1 MSGFDGPTFR
11 GDFHGPWEHD
21 LYGERWFDFDRAAN
35 ELADRLAIPPS
46 AAQAQLRKLC
56 AMGEVRTV
64 GTDDAAEEPKPIP
77 PSEWA
82 GADLPRYEV
91 LVSNIDFYV
100 WLSRQP
106 SQPTAGGKQS
116 RLVRLLA
123 EMFPAG
129 VPNRAD
135 CPREPLKAELLKRDP
150 SLKPLDLKT
159 LKTAIETCNRVVGNA
174 RNASVSD

>member
-1 MSGFDGPTFR
+1 MSWDFDLR
-11 GDFHGPWEHD
+11 GDIHGPWEQD
-21 LYGERWFDFDRAAN
+21 LYGERWLNFDRAIN
-35 ELADRLAIPPS
+35 ELADKLAIPPS
-46 AAQAQLRKLC
+46 AAQAQLCKLC
-56 AMGEVRTV
+56 ASGQIRTV
-64 GTDDAAEEPKPIP
+64 GTDGNEELKPIP
-77 PSEWA
+77 PSQWRDEDEPA
-82 GADLPRYEV
+82 IIS
-91 LVSNIDFYV
+91 VSNIDFYN
-100 WLSRQP
+100 WLNRQP
-106 SQPTAGGKQS
+106 THPTAGGKQS

>member
-1 MSGFDGPTFR
+1 MKFYLR
-11 GDFHGPWEHD
+11 GDIHGPWEQD

-35 ELADRLAIPPS
+35 ELADKLVIHPS

-56 AMGEVRTV
+56 ASGEIRAI
-64 GTDDAAEEPKPIP
+64 GTDNPSEEQPTPIP
-77 PSEWA
+77 PSQWHEED
-82 GADLPRYEV
+82 DLPRPDV
-91 LVSNIDFYV
+91 LVSNIDFYN
-100 WLSRQP
+100 WLNRQP
-106 SQPTAGGKQS
+106 ANPTAGGKQS

-123 EMFPAG
+123 EMFPGG

-174 RNASVSD
+174 RNTSVSD